1 MARQISV
8 LIFSVVS
15 RDLVNDLDLNLTP
28 LLEVFFLF
36 LTLVFIHTKSAGW
49 DKEQPQMKKKIEYEV
64 K

>member
-28 LLEVFFLF
+28 LLEVFSFANPHF
-36 LTLVFIHTKSAGW
+36 YTY
-49 DKEQPQMKKKIEYEV
+49 KISRMG
-64 K
+64 

>member
-28 LLEVFFLF
+28 LLEVFFPF
-36 LTLVFIHTKSAGW
+36 SNPHFYTH
-49 DKEQPQMKKKIEYEV
+49 KINRMG
-64 K
+64 